1 MSCTDT
7 SEFRSAVTSCKGNVF
22 DECPAITAAAKKYG
36 AQCLD
41 LEMFA
46 NAPPYADYLCAPNK
60 QVSADLHAVCNKLSD
75 KVYHRTVVA
84 APPGGSSGGT
94 SGDSSLGSDYKS
106 SVLGLGRYGEWGKT
120 NSGWQSG
127 SSVGGA
133 LGTATQVAVPALVLA
148 GVGLGIKRRRRLTDQ
163 NALGETIY
171 KDVEKEKQ
179 EKQEKDERLQE
190 GPAAGEEGNP
200 PPAERIAQQAEQ
212 QVEGGAVVVE
222 GAV

>member
-1 MSCTDT
+1 MPCTDT
-7 SEFRSAVTSCKGNVF
+7 SEFRNAVASCKGNVF

-133 LGTATQVAVPALVLA
+133 LGTATQVAVPIVLA
-148 GVGLGIKRRRRLTDQ
+148 GVGLGIKRRRRLADQ
-163 NALGETIY
+163 NVFGESIY
-171 KDVEKEKQ
+171 QDVPSGKPQAPVAKQSAKEQ
-179 EKQEKDERLQE
+179 
-190 GPAAGEEGNP
+190 AA
-200 PPAERIAQQAEQ
+200 
-212 QVEGGAVVVE
+212 EGGAVNPVTDGVKR
-222 GAV
+222 ATW

>member
-1 MSCTDT
+1 MPCTDT
-7 SEFRSAVTSCKGNVF
+7 SEFRSAATSCKSNVF

-127 SSVGGA
+127 SSAGGA
-133 LGTATQVAVPALVLA
+133 LGTATQVAVPAVVLA
-148 GVGLGIKRRRRLTDQ
+148 GVGMGIKRRAEQ
-163 NALGETIY
+163 NAFGESIY
-171 KDVEKEKQ
+171 KDVT
-179 EKQEKDERLQE
+179 R
-190 GPAAGEEGNP
+190 AGES
-200 PPAERIAQQAEQ
+200 AEPRAARLAE
-212 QVEGGAVVVE
+212 VTAAKETGRDAHAEFG
-222 GAV
+222 